1 MIYKGIL
8 EIDDYGCLKCGNSYL
23 VEDIEADFK
32 KGDNVFVR
40 YYVTD
45 KEVTEEE
52 AKEALILKTIG
63 GNLDELEFELDAYT
77 EYTIMKLVEHLVI
90 GGHDLFKELQDCEDK
105 FLILIIEMVLD

>member
-8 EIDDYGCLKCGNSYL
+8 EIDEYGCLKCGDTYL
-23 VEDIEADFK
+23 VEDVEADFK

-63 GNLDELEFELDAYT
+63 GNVDALEFVLDAYS
-77 EYTIMKLVEHLVI
+77 EYTIMELEEHLVV
-90 GGHDLFKELQDCEDK
+90 GGHDLLNELQDCEGK
-105 FLILIIEMVLD
+105 FLTLIIEAVS